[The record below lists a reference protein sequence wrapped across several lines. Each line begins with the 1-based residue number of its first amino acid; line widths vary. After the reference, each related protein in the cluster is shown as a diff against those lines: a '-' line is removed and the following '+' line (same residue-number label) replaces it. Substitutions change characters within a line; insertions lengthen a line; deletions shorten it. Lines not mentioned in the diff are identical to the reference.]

1 MQVFQFHRDQCFQV
15 LSVYS
20 QDSIVLF
27 RIFNSIINIV
37 IFQEIIE
44 EFLRYYKKYPEERSV
59 LVLDNTVF
67 YYSERVEQLCFEKEV
82 KWKFPLLYS
91 PDLNPTEESF
101 AELEAFIGDIGIST
115 RKTLVKILK
124 IVSRNARI

>member
-67 YYSERVEQLCFEKEV
+67 YYSERVEQLCFEKDV
-82 KWKFPLLYS
+82 NWKFLLLYS

>member
-27 RIFNSIINIV
+27 RMFNSIINIV
-37 IFQEIIE
+37 IFEEIIE